1 MRTVKRWAFLGLPL
15 LLWLGVWLAQSN
27 FREGRILK
35 VTTVRVIGGNGFF
48 YHYEMPQFDSYYWIN
63 EMHQVKGIDSAE

>member
-1 MRTVKRWAFLGLPL
+1 MGISWIAVVVMVGGLV
-15 LLWLGVWLAQSN
+15 GA
-27 FREGRILK
+27 GRILK